1 MAYFIVYGLFGIS
14 GIIIYKRCL
23 PRYGRFFVISW
34 EKVAAIVAW
43 DAERPYFCTRFR
55 EVNTSGKQPH
65 NESLPG

>member
-1 MAYFIVYGLFGIS
+1 MAYFVVYGLFVIS
-14 GIIIYKRCL
+14 GIIIYKRYIS
-23 PRYGRFFVISW
+23 RYRRFFVFSW
-34 EKVAAIVAW
+34 KKVVAIVAW

>member
-1 MAYFIVYGLFGIS
+1 MACSEYPVLLYIKGVSPVIAV
-14 GIIIYKRCL
+14 
-23 PRYGRFFVISW
+23 FFVFSW
-34 EKVAAIVAW
+34 KKVVAIVAW